1 MANENY
7 NNVDIFLDTDENDE
21 LNSKYLKVVETDDIF
36 KVNFVPGQYIIVNN
50 DNSGN
55 VYFDPTNGTS
65 LDDRIHLNPKQEIDI
80 YIKESNK
87 SFNYYLDLHT
97 KPKDG
102 DLVIIKEPII
112 DSVSN
117 EETGKYVNHVFIYNN
132 NTEDTNESDW
142 CELLDSYNSSTIYM
156 DKDFLLTANISEDIE
171 IDPNTMERTDGGIL
185 IKSKGKTINEVL
197 EMIFSPEK
205 IPTIERPG
213 LSVELLT
220 KGNYLLGSSVPINV
234 KATFTKGNY
243 EFGPDTGISI
253 TSSNITVNLYKNNSL
268 IANCNN
274 VTVIEENNNYIITGS
289 FNSIDLNDLSE
300 TFKVKVKVEYSR
312 GSIPKTAKGEDYI
325 EGRINSSSITK
336 YSNSDDTSGII
347 APYREGL
354 YIGVSEN
361 ELTENDININYL
373 KTLTGTG
380 NNYPSSTKNINYQ
393 VPIGTKSIILACP
406 SDSNGITKIYNSTA
420 NCYMDE
426 AFGDTY
432 QLTYSVSGTEYGYDY
447 WIYTPADAYINRTN
461 LVITIG

>member
-1 MANENY
+1 MPNDDY
-7 NNVDIFLDTDENDE
+7 NINDVVNKNNIEE
-21 LNSKYLKVVETDDIF
+21 LNANYLKLIETDDVF
-36 KVNFVPGQYIIVNN
+36 KINFVPGQYIIVNN

-80 YIKESNK
+80 YIKEDNK
-87 SFNYYLDLHT
+87 SFEYYLDLHS

-102 DLVIIKEPII
+102 DLVIIKEPIV
-112 DSVSN
+112 DSISN
-117 EETGKYVNHVFIYNN
+117 EENGKYVNHVFIYNN
-132 NTEDTNESDW
+132 NEEDTNESDW
-142 CELLDSYNSSTIYM
+142 CELLDSYKSSNVYM
-156 DKDFLLTANISEDIE
+156 DQDLLLTSNIPENIE
-171 IDPNTMERTDGGIL
+171 IDPN
-185 IKSKGKTINEVL
+185 INEVL
-197 EMIFSPEK
+197 EMMFSQEK
-205 IPTIERPG
+205 IPVIERPT

-220 KGNYLLGSSVPINV
+220 KGKYLLGSSVSINFRAV
-234 KATFTKGNY
+234 FTKGNY
-243 EFGPDTGISI
+243 EFGPDTGINI
-253 TSSNITVNLYKNNSL
+253 TSSNVSSNLYENNSL

-274 VTVIEENNNYIITGS
+274 INVVEENNNYIITGS
-289 FNSIDLNDLSE
+289 FSDITLNDLSK
-300 TFKVKVKVEYSR
+300 TYKVKVKVEYSQ
-312 GSIPKTAKGEDYI
+312 GSIPKTAKGENYLD
-325 EGRINSSSITK
+325 GRISSSSVTK
-336 YSNSDDTSGII
+336 YSNSSDSSGII
-347 APYREGL
+347 SSYIDGL

-380 NNYPSSTKNINYQ
+380 DNYPSSTKNVNYQ

-406 SDSNGITKIYNSTA
+406 SDSNGITEIYNSTA

-432 QLTYSVSGTEYGYDY
+432 QLTYSINGTEYGYDY